1 MAKTT
6 APLLSFGATGQ
17 ISKSLVASKWKGR
30 SYMRR
35 HVVPANPQTTAQMG
49 TRDMFTFLSNVYR
62 AAPAEVSDVWKLFAT
77 GQVFT
82 DRNGFMGRNVKAMR
96 NAGGS
101 PDADLTNFIFV
112 DGAKSGPPLSSITPV
127 GGALQ
132 ISVGFGLPSSTPAG
146 WTLSAAIAACIKD
159 QDPTTGQDLTI
170 TALSD
175 PTHTS
180 PIVLTGL
187 TAATLYQVAAWAKWT
202 KPDGSFAY
210 STNLRS
216 TASTS

>member
-6 APLLSFGATGQ
+6 APLLSFGASGQ
-17 ISKSLVASKWKGR
+17 IGKSLVASKWKGR

-35 HVVPANPQTTAQMG
+35 HVVPANPQTTSQTQ
-49 TRDMFTFLSNVYR
+49 TRDMFNVLSNIFR
-62 AAPAEVSDVWKLFAT
+62 SAPADITDVWALFAT

-82 DRNGFMGRNVKAMR
+82 DRNAFMGRNVKAMR

-101 PDADLTNFIFV
+101 PDANMNNFIFV
-112 DGAKSGPPLSSITPV
+112 DGAKSGPPMSSFTPT

-132 ISVGFGLPSSTPAG
+132 ISCAFGVPSSTPTG
-146 WTLSAAIAACIKD
+146 WTLSAAICAAIKD
-159 QDPTTGQDLTI
+159 ADPTAA
-170 TALSD
+170 TAYNIAVTND

-180 PIVLTGL
+180 PVVITGL
-187 TAATLYQVAAWAKWT
+187 TAATLYQVGGWFKWT

-210 STNLRS
+210 STNLRGQA
-216 TASTS
+216 TTS

>member
-6 APLLSFGATGQ
+6 APLLSFGAAGQ
-17 ISKSLVASKWKGR
+17 IGKSMVASKWKGR

-35 HVVPANPQTTAQMG
+35 HVVPANPQTTPQMG

-82 DRNGFMGRNVKAMR
+82 DRNAFMGRNVKAMR
-96 NAGGS
+96 NAGS
-101 PDADLTNFIFV
+101 TPDVNLDNFIFV
-112 DGAKSGPPLSSITPV
+112 DGAKSGPPLSSITPT

-132 ISVGFGLPSSTPAG
+132 ISVAFGLPSSTPIG
-146 WTLSAAIAACIKD
+146 WTLASVVAACLAD
-159 QDPTTGQDLTI
+159 QDPTTGALLTI
-170 TALSD
+170 TALED
-175 PTHTS
+175 LTHTS

-187 TAATLYQVAAWAKWT
+187 TAATPYQVAAWAKWT
-202 KPDGSFAY
+202 KPDGSLAY
-210 STNLRS
+210 STNLRDQ
-216 TASTS
+216 ASTT